1 MVERV
6 CAGIVTYNPDLE
18 LFLKCLNAIKVQVNK
33 VFVFDNASN
42 NSGQLHSLIDN
53 DENINGFFNK
63 ENVGIAKALNELCK
77 VADSAGYEWIV
88 TMDQDSICANDM
100 VENLFSHI
108 DNERIGIAAPRI
120 EFRDDGKLI
129 YQTKNKRYEVE
140 EIRACITS
148 GSLTRIAAWK
158 KVGGFDEWM
167 FIDHVDNEFCTHIYV
182 KGFSII
188 RVNSAVLLQR
198 AGEMKYI
205 SLFGGKKLLLPY
217 YSEFRN
223 YFICRNTV
231 YYLRKYRKYI
241 NYKHE
246 ILTFTYSQV
255 IKLIFEKSRWK
266 TIKST
271 VKGIWDGKRAKI
283 RNV

>member
-18 LFLKCLNAIKVQVNK
+18 LFLKCLNAIKPQVNK
-33 VFVFDNASN
+33 VFIFDNAST
-42 NSGQLHSLIDN
+42 NSDQLRNLIDN
-53 DENINGFFNK
+53 DEKVKVFFNK
-63 ENVGIAKALNELCK
+63 ENNGIARALNELCK
-77 VADSAGYEWIV
+77 VADSTGYEWIV
-88 TMDQDSICANDM
+88 TMDQDSICADDM
-100 VENLFSHI
+100 VEILISHS
-108 DNERIGIAAPRI
+108 DDKKIGIVAPRV
-120 EFRDDGKLI
+120 EFRDDRKLI
-129 YQTKNKRYEVE
+129 HQTRNKRYEVE

-182 KGFSII
+182 EGFSII
-188 RVNSAVLLQR
+188 RINSAVLLQR
-198 AGEMKYI
+198 AGEMRYI
-205 SLFGGKKLLLPY
+205 SFIGGKKLLLPY
-217 YSEFRN
+217 YSEYRN

-246 ILTFTYSQV
+246 IITFTYSQL
-255 IKLIFEKSRWK
+255 IKLLFEKSRWR

-271 VKGIWDGKRAKI
+271 VKGIWDGKKAKF
-283 RNV
+283 